1 MSHADLLKLLAGQNI
16 QILEDWTKCLKRI
29 SPPEASLIVGNGGTF
44 HDKTKL
50 TQIYLHEPPTL
61 PFPMAKCTNFITLT
75 FTIYEIKKKYNI
87 EDNYHKYNIFFLL
100 KASKCD
106 NKIGLMTFVKGFDL
120 HKTTP

>member
-1 MSHADLLKLLAGQNI
+1 MELNYDQ
-16 QILEDWTKCLKRI
+16 T
-29 SPPEASLIVGNGGTF
+29 
-44 HDKTKL
+44 
-50 TQIYLHEPPTL
+50 
-61 PFPMAKCTNFITLT
+61 FITLT